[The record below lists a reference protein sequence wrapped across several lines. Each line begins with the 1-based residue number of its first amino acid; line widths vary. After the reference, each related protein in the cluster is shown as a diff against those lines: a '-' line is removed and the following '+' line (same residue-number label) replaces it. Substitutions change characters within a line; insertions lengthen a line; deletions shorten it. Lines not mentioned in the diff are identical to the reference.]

1 VPSTFQ
7 QNMNRNEHPLGNLW
21 SIFGIRQHP
30 PQDGNGFFD
39 GAFVLRE
46 GEMTMSGFVRRQ
58 NDDATTDLICLGC
71 FQTVAHSPEQGDL
84 VAAESAHACNPFDV
98 ERFQSRSQPEMDG

>member
-1 VPSTFQ
+1 
-7 QNMNRNEHPLGNLW
+7 MNRNEHPLGNLW